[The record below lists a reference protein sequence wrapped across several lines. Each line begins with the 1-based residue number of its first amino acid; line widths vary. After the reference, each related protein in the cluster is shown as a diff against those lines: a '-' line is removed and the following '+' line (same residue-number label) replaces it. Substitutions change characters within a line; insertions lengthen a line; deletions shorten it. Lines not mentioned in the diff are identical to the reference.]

1 MLPNN
6 RSLPIL
12 PMWQARSFWV
22 QLLLALTVMLNA
34 QGVDLMGALGSLGLG
49 TTPEDVVETGA
60 RTVSAVQQLA
70 PIGLGLWA
78 WIERRAPN
86 FRLSLWG
93 R

>member
-1 MLPNN
+1 
-6 RSLPIL
+6 
-12 PMWQARSFWV
+12 
-22 QLLLALTVMLNA
+22 
-34 QGVDLMGALGSLGLG
+34 MGALGSLGLG